1 MAIVTLLRNVL
12 KPSIGWLALATPL
25 IDLVLRLYVANIFWK
40 SGQTKIANMD
50 QTVQLFEYVYQVPVL
65 PPAFAAYL
73 ATYAE
78 LIFPILLVLGLATRF
93 AALSLTIL
101 NIVAVIS
108 FPDLNDAGLQQHIVW
123 GIMLLVTL
131 LHGPGKLAVDHWI
144 HKKYWDE

>member
-1 MAIVTLLRNVL
+1 MALTNTLRDLINSAIRLVTMA
-12 KPSIGWLALATPL
+12 SPL
-25 IDLVLRLYVANIFWK
+25 IDLVVRLYVANIFWK

-65 PPAFAAYL
+65 PPAIAAYL
-73 ATYAE
+73 ATGAE
-78 LIFPILLVLGLATRF
+78 LLFPVLLVIGFATRF

-123 GIMLLVTL
+123 GILLFVTL
-131 LHGPGKLAVDHWI
+131 FHGPGKIAVDHFI
-144 HKKYWDE
+144 RSRFQD